1 MIADPA
7 IGRPVDRRRR
17 LFVLCD
23 NGDVWVVPFPDLDR
37 AGRECPTRP
46 IAHRR
51 RVTNRG
57 CALSTVPWCGPV
69 SKLSVAD

>member
-37 AGRECPTRP
+37 GRP
-46 IAHRR
+46 
-51 RVTNRG
+51 G
-57 CALSTVPWCGPV
+57 VPHQ
-69 SKLSVAD
+69 ADCSPPARD